1 MIPKSFLVA
10 ALAILPTSVLAQSH
24 DAAGTWTFTPAA
36 ESYPV
41 REDLVVIHLNHSH
54 DRFEPVNADHP
65 AADASG
71 QCFGAIVIRAGQASG
86 SGNCHYRDGQ
96 GDALVTQW
104 TVEGVEP
111 DGRSRGQWEI
121 VDGTGK
127 WAGATGGGSYLS
139 GPDGAGEYKAELTG
153 EMTLN

>member
-1 MIPKSFLVA
+1 MTPKSFLVA
-10 ALAILPTSVLAQSH
+10 VLAILPNPVLAQSY

-36 ESYPV
+36 ETYPV
-41 REDLVVIHLNHSH
+41 SEDLVVIHLNHSH

-71 QCFGAIVIRAGQASG
+71 QCFGAIVIRAGQPSG

-104 TVEGVEP
+104 TVEGMES
-111 DGRSRGQWEI
+111 DGRTRGRSS
-121 VDGTGK
+121 DTMP
-127 WAGATGGGSYLS
+127 SPSLS
-139 GPDGAGEYKAELTG
+139 ITANSSGVVSG
-153 EMTLN
+153 